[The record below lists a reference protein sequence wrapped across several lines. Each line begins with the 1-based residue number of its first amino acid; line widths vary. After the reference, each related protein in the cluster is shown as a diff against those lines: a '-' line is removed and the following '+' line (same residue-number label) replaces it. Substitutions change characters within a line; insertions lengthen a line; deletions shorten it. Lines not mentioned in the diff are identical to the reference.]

1 MSFTF
6 LFLKSSLS
14 VKQRMLESSSKI
26 KDNHI
31 YTLIKYSS
39 FIEPYPTISGR
50 ALKAPLTFITFSC
63 YCKMALTAVQAKS
76 MLKVWP
82 NIPFKRIS
90 LCFYRALPIW

>member
-1 MSFTF
+1 
-6 LFLKSSLS
+6 
-14 VKQRMLESSSKI
+14 MLESSSKI

-39 FIEPYPTISGR
+39 YIEMFINPITSGR
-50 ALKAPLTFITFSC
+50 ALKAPLTFITFTC